1 MTNYIDRKSVEGLSI
16 VDFLGRLGYFP
27 VKKSG
32 REFFYHSMLRET
44 GKNTPSLTVW
54 DEGGKW
60 MDHGG
65 ANHTGIHGGGIVQLA
80 MAYWPKNSY
89 FEILQKIQYTFDHFE
104 KAEIP
109 VFESS
114 KAPNRETE
122 NILEFSH
129 SQKLGRNYVLSRYL
143 QERGV
148 NSVSNGLLWEVYYS
162 NKLYPDTTKLFYA
175 TGWKNEKENW
185 EISSPNGFKA
195 SIGNKDISIIRGR
208 TDHLAIFEGFF
219 DYLSWLRLGKT
230 EFPPTVI
237 VLNSASL
244 VKRAMERMCEF
255 NKIDLYLDNDEVGK
269 QCTSTIKEFYPYAN
283 DRANVYSGYKDYN
296 EMLMDSLKNIHI
308 HIHKNR

>member
-1 MTNYIDRKSVEGLSI
+1 MKNYIDRKSVEGLSI

-32 REFFYHSMLRET
+32 REFFYHIMLRET
-44 GKNTPSLTVW
+44 GKNTPSFTVW

-80 MAYWPKNSY
+80 MAYWPNHSY

-104 KAEIP
+104 KAEIS
-109 VFESS
+109 VFDSS
-114 KAPNRETE
+114 KAADRETD

-129 SQKLGRNYVLSRYL
+129 SQHLGRNYVLSRYL

-148 NSVSNGLLWEVYYS
+148 DSVANGLLWEVYYS
-162 NKLYPDTTKLFYA
+162 NKLYSDPTKLFYA
-175 TGWKNEKENW
+175 IGWKNEKDNW
-185 EISSPNGFKA
+185 EISSPKGFKS
-195 SIGNKDISIIRGR
+195 SIGNKDISIIPGKV
-208 TDHLAIFEGFF
+208 DHLAVFEGFF
-219 DYLSWLRLGKT
+219 DFLSWLKLTKK
-230 EFPPTVI
+230 ENLPTVM
-237 VLNSASL
+237 VLNSVSL
-244 VKRAMERMCEF
+244 VKRATDRMREF

-269 QCTSTIKEFYPYAN
+269 QCTSTIMASYPYAH

-296 EMLMDSLKNIHI
+296 EMLVDTLKYQYRR
-308 HIHKNR
+308 KNR

>member
-16 VDFLGRLGYFP
+16 VDFLSRLGYFP

-44 GKNTPSLTVW
+44 GKNTPSFTVW

-80 MAYWPKNSY
+80 MAYWPNQSY

-109 VFESS
+109 VFDSS
-114 KAPNRETE
+114 KTADRETD

-129 SQKLGRNYVLSRYL
+129 SQQLGRNYVLSRYL

-148 NSVSNGLLWEVYYS
+148 DSVANGLLWEVYYC
-162 NKLYPDTTKLFYA
+162 NKFYSDPTKLFYA
-175 TGWKNEKENW
+175 IGWKNEKDNW
-185 EISSPNGFKA
+185 EISSPKGFKA
-195 SIGNKDISIIRGR
+195 SIGNKDISIIRGKE
-208 TDHLAIFEGFF
+208 DHLAIFEGFF
-219 DYLSWLRLGKT
+219 DFLSWLKLTKK
-230 EFPPTVI
+230 ENLPTVM
-237 VLNSASL
+237 VLNSVSL
-244 VKRAMERMCEF
+244 VKRAIERMREF

-269 QCTSTIKEFYPYAN
+269 QCTSTIKVSYPYAN
-283 DRANVYSGYKDYN
+283 DRANIYSGYKDYN
-296 EMLMDSLKNIHI
+296 EMLMDSLKYHYSR
-308 HIHKNR
+308 KYR

>member
-1 MTNYIDRKSVEGLSI
+1 MTNYIDRKNVEELSI

-65 ANHTGIHGGGIVQLA
+65 PNHTGIHGGGIVQLA
-80 MAYWPKNSY
+80 MAYWPNQSY

-104 KAEIP
+104 KVEIP

-114 KAPNRETE
+114 NVADRETN

-129 SQKLGRNYVLSRYL
+129 SQQLGRNYVLSRYL

-148 NSVSNGLLWEVYYS
+148 DSIANGLLWEVYYS
-162 NKLYPDTTKLFYA
+162 NKLYSDPTKLFYA
-175 TGWKNEKENW
+175 IGWKNEKDNW
-185 EISSPNGFKA
+185 EISSPKGFKA
-195 SIGNKDISIIRGR
+195 SIGNKDISIIPGKV
-208 TDHLAIFEGFF
+208 DHLVVFEGFF
-219 DYLSWLRLGKT
+219 DFLSWLTLTKK
-230 EFPPTVI
+230 ENLPTVM
-237 VLNSASL
+237 VLNSISL
-244 VKRAMERMCEF
+244 VKRAIERMREF
-255 NKIDLYLDNDEVGK
+255 NKMDLYLDNDEVGK
-269 QCTSTIKEFYPYAN
+269 QCTSTIKTSYPYAN

-296 EMLMDSLKNIHI
+296 EMLIDSLKYHYSR
-308 HIHKNR
+308 KNR

>member
-80 MAYWPKNSY
+80 MAYWPNQSY

-109 VFESS
+109 VFDSS
-114 KAPNRETE
+114 KAADRETD

-129 SQKLGRNYVLSRYL
+129 SQQLGRNYVLSRYL

-148 NSVSNGLLWEVYYS
+148 DSVANGLLWEVYYS
-162 NKLYPDTTKLFYA
+162 NKFYSDPTKLFYA
-175 TGWKNEKENW
+175 IGWKNEKDNW
-185 EISSPNGFKA
+185 EISSPKGFKA
-195 SIGNKDISIIRGR
+195 SIGNKDISIIRGKE
-208 TDHLAIFEGFF
+208 DHLAIFEGFF
-219 DYLSWLRLGKT
+219 DFLSWLKLTKK
-230 EFPPTVI
+230 ENLPTVM
-237 VLNSASL
+237 VLNSVSL
-244 VKRAMERMCEF
+244 VKRATDRISEF
-255 NKIDLYLDNDEVGK
+255 NQIDLYLDNDEVGK
-269 QCTSTIKEFYPYAN
+269 QCTSTIKVSYPYAN
-283 DRANVYSGYKDYN
+283 DRANIYSGYKDYN
-296 EMLMDSLKNIHI
+296 EMLMDSLKYHYSR
-308 HIHKNR
+308 KNR

>member
-1 MTNYIDRKSVEGLSI
+1 MTYYIDRKSVEGLSI

-44 GKNTPSLTVW
+44 GKNTPSFTVW

-80 MAYWPKNSY
+80 MAYWPNHSY

-104 KAEIP
+104 KAAIP
-109 VFESS
+109 VFELS
-114 KAPNRETE
+114 KATDWKTD

-129 SQKLGRNYVLSRYL
+129 SQQLGRNYVLSRYL

-148 NSVSNGLLWEVYYS
+148 DSVANGLLWEVYYS
-162 NKLYPDTTKLFYA
+162 NKLYSDPTKLFYA
-175 TGWKNEKENW
+175 IGWKNEKDNW
-185 EISSPNGFKA
+185 EISSPKGFKA
-195 SIGNKDISIIRGR
+195 SIGNKDISIIPGKV
-208 TDHLAIFEGFF
+208 DHLVVFEGFF
-219 DYLSWLRLGKT
+219 DFLSWLTLTKK
-230 EFPPTVI
+230 ENLPTVM
-237 VLNSASL
+237 VLNSVSL
-244 VKRAMERMCEF
+244 VKRATDRMREF

-269 QCTSTIKEFYPYAN
+269 QCTSTIKASYPYAN

-296 EMLMDSLKNIHI
+296 EMLVDTLKNNYRR
-308 HIHKNR
+308 KNR

>member
-80 MAYWPKNSY
+80 MAYWPNQSY

-109 VFESS
+109 VFDSS
-114 KAPNRETE
+114 KAADRETD

-129 SQKLGRNYVLSRYL
+129 SQQLGRNYVLSRYL

-148 NSVSNGLLWEVYYS
+148 DSVANGLLWEVYYS
-162 NKLYPDTTKLFYA
+162 NKFYSDPTKLFYA
-175 TGWKNEKENW
+175 IGWKNEKDNW
-185 EISSPNGFKA
+185 EISSPKGFKA
-195 SIGNKDISIIRGR
+195 SIGNKDISIIRGKE
-208 TDHLAIFEGFF
+208 DHLAIFEGFF
-219 DYLSWLRLGKT
+219 DFLSWLKLTKK
-230 EFPPTVI
+230 ENLPTVM
-237 VLNSASL
+237 VLNSVSL
-244 VKRAMERMCEF
+244 VKRATDRISEF
-255 NKIDLYLDNDEVGK
+255 NQIDLYLDNDEVGK
-269 QCTSTIKEFYPYAN
+269 QCTSTIKVSYPYAN
-283 DRANVYSGYKDYN
+283 DRANIYSGYKDY
-296 EMLMDSLKNIHI
+296 
-308 HIHKNR
+308 

>member
-1 MTNYIDRKSVEGLSI
+1 MANYIDRKNVEGLSI
-16 VDFLGRLGYFP
+16 VDFLGRMGYFP

-80 MAYWPKNSY
+80 MAYWPNNSY

-109 VFESS
+109 VIESS
-114 KAPNRETE
+114 KAAALETD

-129 SQKLGRNYVLSRYL
+129 SQQLGRNFVLSRYL
-143 QERGV
+143 QDRGV
-148 NSVSNGLLWEVYYS
+148 DSVANGLLWEVYYR
-162 NKLYPDTTKLFYA
+162 NKLYADPKKLFYA
-175 TGWKNEKENW
+175 IGWKNEKDNW
-185 EISSPNGFKA
+185 EISSPKAFKA
-195 SIGNKDISIIRGR
+195 SIGNKDISIIPGKE
-208 TDHLAIFEGFF
+208 DHLAVFEGFF
-219 DYLSWLRLGKT
+219 DFLSWLTLTKK
-230 EFPPTVI
+230 ENLPTVM
-237 VLNSASL
+237 VLNSVSL
-244 VKRAMERMCEF
+244 VKRATDRMCEF

-269 QCTSTIKEFYPYAN
+269 KCTSIIKASYPYAN
-283 DRANVYSGYKDYN
+283 DRADVYAGYKDYN
-296 EMLMDSLKNIHI
+296 EMLMDSLKYHYSR
-308 HIHKNR
+308 KNR